1 MHYVSIAID
10 GPAGAGKSTI
20 SKILSARLGYMYID
34 TGAMYRAAALY
45 AIERGINIKT
55 DRDKLLKVLG
65 DIDIDL
71 HYKGSVQKVLLC
83 GEDVSQRIRENDV
96 SIGSSDIAVIP
107 EVRKM
112 LVDIQRNLANNNNVI
127 MDGRDIG
134 THVLP
139 NADLKLF
146 LTASVD
152 DRAERR
158 YKEMLEKGMKADFKE
173 IRASIL
179 YRDKNDSERKTS
191 PLKQADDALLV
202 DTTGNTL
209 EQSVEKIYGII
220 MKNIKAEE

>member
-71 HYKGSVQKVLLC
+71 HYKGGVQKVLLC